1 MSKTSALCIVALCIA
16 GLAVLFIWS
25 QTPLPHISFAT
36 TENEPA
42 FASTPGAQP
51 LRLAVSSIL
60 SPRDAIPH
68 YRNIADHLSK
78 ELKCPVI
85 LIQRPTYSEVYSLL
99 VNGGADIAFFST
111 GTYTLLARHE
121 EIEPLVMQ
129 QRQGS
134 LYYEAYLVVPKDSRA
149 KTLADLRGKT
159 FAFCDPLSYSGHI
172 ALVDL
177 LRKQGQTP
185 ESFFGHYFYTYNH
198 AKSLAAVANKVVDGS
213 VVDSLVYQHALLK
226 NPELAEAI
234 QVISILGKAGTGPI
248 VVRKNLDTYQ
258 KHLLKNAFLS
268 MHTSSQAEQALAG
281 LMIERFV
288 PFDAALFTRSDNTI
302 SGARP

>member
-1 MSKTSALCIVALCIA
+1 MTGLMVFFLWNKT
-16 GLAVLFIWS
+16 
-25 QTPLPHISFAT
+25 PMPYISFAA

-42 FASTPGAQP
+42 FASTPVAQP

-68 YRNIADHLSK
+68 YRYIADHLAK

-111 GTYTLLARHE
+111 GTYTLLAGHG

-134 LYYEAYLVVPKDSRA
+134 LYYEAYLVVPRDSRA
-149 KTLADLRGKT
+149 KALADLRGKT

-172 ALVDL
+172 ALVEL
-177 LRKQGQTP
+177 LRKQGHTP

-226 NPELAEAI
+226 NPELAEAV
-234 QVISILGKAGTGPI
+234 QVISVLAKAGTGPI

-258 KHLLKNAFLS
+258 QHLLKNAFLN
-268 MHTSSQAEQALAG
+268 MHTNSQAREALAG

-288 PFDAALFTRSDNTI
+288 PFEAALFTKQDNAVL
-302 SGARP
+302 GARP